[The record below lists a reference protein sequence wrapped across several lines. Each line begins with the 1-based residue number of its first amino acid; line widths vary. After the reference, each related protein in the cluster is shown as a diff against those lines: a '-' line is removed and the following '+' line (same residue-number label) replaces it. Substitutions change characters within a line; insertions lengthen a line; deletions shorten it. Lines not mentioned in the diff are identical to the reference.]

1 MSKDIMELLPFYVNG
16 TLGGKEKDKVE
27 QAIIDDPS
35 LKDDLRYLEGLR
47 REVKAYEIENSP
59 GELGLKRLQ
68 KSLEEEKLKSD
79 PIARARSRIT
89 SEQNRTWRMIA
100 VAACVLLMI
109 QTIIVAPHWMQ
120 GGTLV
125 AAGGQSEAEISVT
138 FAPDATES
146 DIRGLLL
153 GLNLNI
159 VEGPSAL
166 GVYHLSTDDDIQQA
180 VQALKSRDDLVESA
194 QVEK

>member
-1 MSKDIMELLPFYVNG
+1 MSKNIMELLPFYVNG
-16 TLGGKEKDKVE
+16 TLEGKERDKVE

-35 LKDDLRYLEGLR
+35 LKDELHYLEGLR
-47 REVKAYEIENSP
+47 REVKAYEIESSP

-79 PIARARSRIT
+79 PIARARSKI
-89 SEQNRTWRMIA
+89 SGEQNRTWRMIA

-120 GGTLV
+120 NGTLV

-146 DIRGLLL
+146 DIL
-153 GLNLNI
+153 GLYLWRRAAFGFTI
-159 VEGPSAL
+159 
-166 GVYHLSTDDDIQQA
+166 
-180 VQALKSRDDLVESA
+180 
-194 QVEK
+194 

>member
-1 MSKDIMELLPFYVNG
+1 MNKDIMELLPFYVNG
-16 TLGGKEKDKVE
+16 TLEGKEKDKVE

-35 LKDDLRYLEGLR
+35 LKGELHFLER
-47 REVKAYEIENSP
+47 MREEVKAQEVENSP

-68 KSLEEEKLKSD
+68 KSLEQEKLKSD
-79 PIARARSRIT
+79 PIALARSKIA
-89 SEQNRTWRMIA
+89 SEQNRTWRAIA

-109 QTIIVAPHWMQ
+109 QTVIVAPHWLQ
-120 GGTLV
+120 NGTLV
-125 AAGGQSEAEISVT
+125 AAGGPSAADISVT

-146 DIRGLLL
+146 NIRGLLL
-153 GLNLNI
+153 GLNLSI

-180 VQALKSRDDLVESA
+180 VQALKSRGDLVESV
-194 QVEK
+194 QVEN